1 MEYVRQTENS
11 RSATVPWACPFNDN
25 RVQPL
30 SMGRSVFPEDAVARI
45 YKPSRSVMTSG
56 KARTKGWE
64 LRFEPRRAPFI
75 EPLMGW
81 TGRDDTLTQVELSFP
96 TLDSAVR
103 YARRQGMAYVVEGNV
118 HRAPTAARRG
128 GTTHSF
134 SDVSLKKLGLTH
146 LQGTYG
152 KALED
157 AANRNDPVGAE
168 HWDSPMQVLAD
179 ATLSLDAK
187 RSILMNWA
195 YTEYLIDQAT
205 NEGMPEN
212 DRPSRLDEV
221 EQALLALER
230 DVAAGGGAGRDLTKG
245 GVRCG
250 HGPVCRL

>member
-1 MEYVRQTENS
+1 MMETVRQTENS
-11 RSATVPWACPFNDN
+11 RSATVPSVWPLNDN
-25 RVQPL
+25 GIPPL

-45 YKPSRSVMTSG
+45 YRPSRSVMTSG
-56 KARTKGWE
+56 KARTKGWK

-81 TGRDDTLTQVELSFP
+81 TGSDDTLAQVELSFP

-103 YARRQGMAYVVEGNV
+103 YAERQGLAYVVEGNV
-118 HRAPTAARRG
+118 HRAQRAARAEHM
-128 GTTHSF
+128 THPF
-134 SDVSLKKLGLTH
+134 PNATLKKLGLTH

-157 AANRNDPVGAE
+157 AANRNDPSGPE
-168 HWDSPMQVLAD
+168 TWESPMQVLAD
-179 ATLSLDAK
+179 AALSLDAK

-212 DRPSRLDEV
+212 NRPSRLDEV

-230 DVAAGGGAGRDLTKG
+230 EAAAGSVARSRRKAA
-245 GVRCG
+245 
-250 HGPVCRL
+250 

>member
-1 MEYVRQTENS
+1 MMENIRQTENS
-11 RSATVPWACPFNDN
+11 RSATVARTWPFNDN

-30 SMGRSVFPEDAVARI
+30 SMGRSVFPEDAVAHI

-56 KARTKGWE
+56 KARTRGWK

-81 TGRDDTLTQVELSFP
+81 TGSDDTLTQVELSFP

-103 YARRQGMAYVVEGNV
+103 YAERQGLNYVVEGDV
-118 HRAPTAARRG
+118 HRAPIAARAGRMM
-128 GTTHSF
+128 HSF
-134 SDVSLKKLGLTH
+134 SDATLKKLGLTH

-179 ATLSLDAK
+179 ATLSHDAK

-230 DVAAGGGAGRDLTKG
+230 EVEAGGARSTRKAA
-245 GVRCG
+245 
-250 HGPVCRL
+250 

>member
-1 MEYVRQTENS
+1 MMENIRQTENS
-11 RSATVPWACPFNDN
+11 GSATVARTWPFNDN

-30 SMGRSVFPEDAVARI
+30 SMGRSVFPEDAVAHI

-56 KARTKGWE
+56 KARTRGWK

-81 TGRDDTLTQVELSFP
+81 TGSDDTLTQVELSFP

-103 YARRQGMAYVVEGNV
+103 YAERQGLNYVVEGDV
-118 HRAPTAARRG
+118 HRAPIAARAGRM
-128 GTTHSF
+128 THSF
-134 SDVSLKKLGLTH
+134 SDATLKKLGLTH

-157 AANRNDPVGAE
+157 AANRNDPVSAE
-168 HWDSPMQVLAD
+168 HWDSPIQVLAD

-230 DVAAGGGAGRDLTKG
+230 KVADGGGARIRKAA
-245 GVRCG
+245 
-250 HGPVCRL
+250 

>member
-1 MEYVRQTENS
+1 MENIRQTENS
-11 RSATVPWACPFNDN
+11 GSATVARTWPFNDN

-30 SMGRSVFPEDAVARI
+30 SMGRSVFPEDAVAHI

-56 KARTKGWE
+56 KARTRGWK

-81 TGRDDTLTQVELSFP
+81 TGSDDTLTQVELSFP

-103 YARRQGMAYVVEGNV
+103 YAERQGLNYVVEGDV
-118 HRAPTAARRG
+118 HRAPIAARAGRM
-128 GTTHSF
+128 THSF
-134 SDVSLKKLGLTH
+134 SDATLKKLGLTH

-157 AANRNDPVGAE
+157 AANRNDPVSAE
-168 HWDSPMQVLAD
+168 HWDSPIQVLAD

-230 DVAAGGGAGRDLTKG
+230 KVADGGGARIRKAA
-245 GVRCG
+245 
-250 HGPVCRL
+250 

>member
-1 MEYVRQTENS
+1 MMENIRQTENS
-11 RSATVPWACPFNDN
+11 RSATVARTWPFNDN

-30 SMGRSVFPEDAVARI
+30 SMGRSVFPEDAVAHI

-56 KARTKGWE
+56 KARTRGWK

-81 TGRDDTLTQVELSFP
+81 TGSDDTLTQVELSFP

-103 YARRQGMAYVVEGNV
+103 YAERQGLNYVVEGDV
-118 HRAPTAARRG
+118 HRAPIAARAGRMM
-128 GTTHSF
+128 HSF
-134 SDVSLKKLGLTH
+134 SDATLKKLGLTH
-146 LQGTYG
+146 LQGIYG

-179 ATLSLDAK
+179 GTLSLDAK

-221 EQALLALER
+221 EQALLKLER
-230 DVAAGGGAGRDLTKG
+230 ELAAGGARST
-245 GVRCG
+245 R
-250 HGPVCRL
+250 RAA

>member
-1 MEYVRQTENS
+1 METVKQTENS
-11 RSATVPWACPFNDN
+11 RSATVPSVWPLNDN
-25 RVQPL
+25 RIPPL

-45 YKPSRSVMTSG
+45 YRPSRSVMTSG
-56 KARTKGWE
+56 KARTKGWK

-81 TGRDDTLTQVELSFP
+81 TGSDDTLAQVELSFP

-103 YARRQGMAYVVEGNV
+103 YAERQGLAYVVEGNV
-118 HRAPTAARRG
+118 HRAQRAARAEHM
-128 GTTHSF
+128 THPF
-134 SDVSLKKLGLTH
+134 SNATLKKLGLTH

-157 AANRNDPVGAE
+157 AANRNDPSGPEAWE
-168 HWDSPMQVLAD
+168 SPMQVLAD
-179 ATLSLDAK
+179 AALSLDAK

-212 DRPSRLDEV
+212 NRPSRLDEV

-230 DVAAGGGAGRDLTKG
+230 EAAAGSVARSRRKAA
-245 GVRCG
+245 
-250 HGPVCRL
+250 

>member
-1 MEYVRQTENS
+1 MMENVRQTENS
-11 RSATVPWACPFNDN
+11 RSLTVAGAWPFNDN

-30 SMGRSVFPEDAVARI
+30 SMGRSVFPEDAVAHI

-56 KARTKGWE
+56 KARTKGWN

-81 TGRDDTLTQVELSFP
+81 TGSDDTLTQVELNFP

-103 YARRQGMAYVVEGNV
+103 YAERQGLAYVVEGNAD
-118 HRAPTAARRG
+118 RARTVARDVRQ
-128 GTTHSF
+128 THPF
-134 SDVSLKKLGLTH
+134 SDATLKKLGLGH
-146 LQGTYG
+146 LQATYE

-157 AANRNDPVGAE
+157 AASRNDPSGPE
-168 HWDSPMQVLAD
+168 NWESPMQVLDD

-221 EQALLALER
+221 EQALLELER
-230 DVAAGGGAGRDLTKG
+230 ELAAGGARST
-245 GVRCG
+245 R
-250 HGPVCRL
+250 RAA

>member
-1 MEYVRQTENS
+1 MMETVRQTENS
-11 RSATVPWACPFNDN
+11 RSATVPSAWPFNDN
-25 RVQPL
+25 RVLPL

-56 KARTKGWE
+56 KARTKGWK

-81 TGRDDTLTQVELSFP
+81 TGSDDTLTQVELSFP

-103 YARRQGMAYVVEGNV
+103 YAERQGLAYVVEGNV
-118 HRAPTAARRG
+118 HRAQRAARAEHR
-128 GTTHSF
+128 THPF
-134 SDVSLKKLGLTH
+134 SNATLKKLGLTH

-157 AANRNDPVGAE
+157 AASRNDPSGPE
-168 HWDSPMQVLAD
+168 TWESPMQVLAD

-212 DRPSRLDEV
+212 NRPSRLDEV

-230 DVAAGGGAGRDLTKG
+230 ETAASSVARSRRKAA
-245 GVRCG
+245 
-250 HGPVCRL
+250 

>member
-1 MEYVRQTENS
+1 MMENIRQTENS
-11 RSATVPWACPFNDN
+11 GSATVARTWPFNDN

-30 SMGRSVFPEDAVARI
+30 SMGRSVFPEDAVAHI

-56 KARTKGWE
+56 KARTRGWK

-81 TGRDDTLTQVELSFP
+81 TGSDDTLSEVELSFP

-103 YARRQGMAYVVEGNV
+103 YAERQGLNYVVEGDV
-118 HRAPTAARRG
+118 HRAPIAARAGRM
-128 GTTHSF
+128 THSF
-134 SDVSLKKLGLTH
+134 SDATLKKLGLTH

-157 AANRNDPVGAE
+157 AANRNDPVSAE
-168 HWDSPMQVLAD
+168 HWDSPIQVLAD

-230 DVAAGGGAGRDLTKG
+230 KVADGGGARIRKAA
-245 GVRCG
+245 
-250 HGPVCRL
+250 